1 MDESILVSSIIDKLP
16 PAWKD
21 FRRTLKHKK
30 EEMSF
35 EELSTELRIEEELP
49 TSHIFGL
56 EGIKA
61 KRMTLQLAD
70 ETTRYPARVIENLPL
85 RVDKFYLP
93 CDLVAMDTGSRD
105 DTLLSLGRPFLT
117 TVGFN
122 IDFGSGKLTL
132 NFVGEEQ
139 MPRLANLVLVEKA
152 HEQGHNASAAPA
164 SVLCSPRA
172 ASVSRTRKR
181 GRVTGHF
188 RQVIRKDVDFLKG
201 SVSKGIEWANGAL
214 RLPQVSRSISD
225 LIWFRNVED
234 PKLST
239 VDLMMADLNALEAY
253 AKYFYYHIKVLS
265 KPLPDVYDPEEVAEY
280 FSYRPQVVALRL
292 LEVFAYFALAGI
304 CLRLSNTGKQELA
317 PETDWNV
324 SQYNFGMVLK
334 ETMLNL
340 GPTFIKVGQ
349 SLSTRPDI
357 IGNEIATALSE
368 LHDQIPPFPRT
379 EALKIIEDE
388 LGSPAQSFF
397 SYISE
402 EPVAAASFGQ
412 VYRASTTDGTCVAV
426 KVQRPNLRH
435 VVVRDIYILRLGL
448 GILQRVLK
456 RNFDPRAYADEL
468 GRGFV
473 GELDYNLEAD
483 NAINF
488 KEAHSCFP
496 FISVPIIYRNLSNRR
511 VLTMEWIEGESP
523 RDLLIQATGDAS
535 DTRSERQL
543 LDARRRLL
551 DLVKK
556 GVEAALIQLL
566 ETGLLHGDPHPGN
579 LRYTSSAQFGF
590 LDFGLICRMQRKHQF
605 AMLASVLHIV
615 YGDWASLVYALKD
628 LDVVRPGVNLNNVIM
643 DLEDAIGEVEIK
655 DGIPNVKFSRIL
667 GKVWSVAFKYH
678 FRMPPYYTIVLR
690 SLASLE
696 GLAVAADPNFKTFE
710 AAYPYVVSKLL
721 TDNSAATRKILHS
734 DGASLVQ
741 AAISKEAVP
750 YRQHFSKA
758 VSSNFLPFPFPRPVS
773 RVDVSFIPRGYLPF
787 SCLARGCCSSPV
799 EVLCVRHDGCTCN
812 GKGANVAYA
821 SNVEKCT
828 SDYGVDVSGSMVKIQ
843 PYKRRRHSELRSP
856 TANRGSGDLIRS
868 VMTSPGSTTN
878 LLSGTT
884 PLCKALAGVLVCG
897 HVLVQIFPVAVTYLA
912 LIPARTI
919 PFAWNL
925 ITAGYLEQTIYG
937 AVISSFGLLFL
948 GKLLQPLWGSRE
960 FVKFIFFVNFLTSV
974 CIFVT
979 AIALY
984 YITTQEIY
992 LYIPLSGFHGI
1003 LSGFLVAIKQIMP
1016 DHELMKI
1023 KAKWFPSIMI
1033 ILSIAIFFLAPETEK
1048 YLPTLIFGTYIS
1060 WIYCRYLQKKPETN
1074 LQGDPSDEFA
1084 FSSFFPELLRPVID
1098 PIASVFHKMFCGR
1111 FTTSNDT
1118 QDYSYGG
1125 APLPGSDPIEASR
1138 RRERGA
1144 RALEERLAAE
1154 RLATAKSA
1162 EDLERDLAAN
1172 V

>member
-1 MDESILVSSIIDKLP
+1 MAS
-16 PAWKD
+16 
-21 FRRTLKHKK
+21 
-30 EEMSF
+30 
-35 EELSTELRIEEELP
+35 
-49 TSHIFGL
+49 
-56 EGIKA
+56 
-61 KRMTLQLAD
+61 
-70 ETTRYPARVIENLPL
+70 
-85 RVDKFYLP
+85 
-93 CDLVAMDTGSRD
+93 
-105 DTLLSLGRPFLT
+105 
-117 TVGFN
+117 
-122 IDFGSGKLTL
+122 
-132 NFVGEEQ
+132 
-139 MPRLANLVLVEKA
+139 
-152 HEQGHNASAAPA
+152 ASAAPA

-188 RQVIRKDVDFLKG
+188 RQVIKKDVDFLKG

-234 PKLST
+234 PSASGLEPPSFPEFYYPELST

-253 AKYFYYHIKVLS
+253 AKYFYYRIKVLS

-304 CLRLSNTGKQELA
+304 RLRLSNTGKQELA

-357 IGNEIATALSE
+357 IGKEIATALSE

-412 VYRASTTDGTCVAV
+412 VYRASTTDGNCVAV

-448 GILQRVLK
+448 GLLQRVLK

-488 KEAHSCFP
+488 KEAHSRFP

-551 DLVKK
+551 DLVTK

-628 LDVVRPGVNLNNVIM
+628 MDVARPGVNLNNVIM

-655 DGIPNVKFSRIL
+655 DGIPNVKFSRVL

-721 TDNSAATRKILHS
+721 KDNSAATRKILHS
-734 DGASLVQ
+734 VVLTKQKEFRWERLGLFLRVGAISLEQLVSSKGNSSFLASANMKKATIFDAANLILLLLSSKEGAVLRRLLITADGASLVR

-750 YRQHFSKA
+750 YRQHFSK
-758 VSSNFLPFPFPRPVS
+758 V
-773 RVDVSFIPRGYLPF
+773 I
-787 SCLARGCCSSPV
+787 
-799 EVLCVRHDGCTCN
+799 
-812 GKGANVAYA
+812 
-821 SNVEKCT
+821 
-828 SDYGVDVSGSMVKIQ
+828 SDIMYEWAIK
-843 PYKRRRHSELRSP
+843 KLRSRIASSQYAP
-856 TANRGSGDLIRS
+856 LASFSDELNRIQAMSSHKQSIPIQSYFSILRDRRMKVIVSKILSSAKTDALLMIRLCWVSLVMLVTAS
-868 VMTSPGSTTN
+868 
-878 LLSGTT
+878 
-884 PLCKALAGVLVCG
+884 ALASHRVLMTVSEASCG
-897 HVLVQIFPVAVTYLA
+897 KVSVSPKKRVAV
-912 LIPARTI
+912 R
-919 PFAWNL
+919 
-925 ITAGYLEQTIYG
+925 
-937 AVISSFGLLFL
+937 V
-948 GKLLQPLWGSRE
+948 
-960 FVKFIFFVNFLTSV
+960 
-974 CIFVT
+974 
-979 AIALY
+979 
-984 YITTQEIY
+984 
-992 LYIPLSGFHGI
+992 
-1003 LSGFLVAIKQIMP
+1003 
-1016 DHELMKI
+1016 
-1023 KAKWFPSIMI
+1023 
-1033 ILSIAIFFLAPETEK
+1033 
-1048 YLPTLIFGTYIS
+1048 
-1060 WIYCRYLQKKPETN
+1060 
-1074 LQGDPSDEFA
+1074 
-1084 FSSFFPELLRPVID
+1084 
-1098 PIASVFHKMFCGR
+1098 
-1111 FTTSNDT
+1111 
-1118 QDYSYGG
+1118 
-1125 APLPGSDPIEASR
+1125 
-1138 RRERGA
+1138 
-1144 RALEERLAAE
+1144 
-1154 RLATAKSA
+1154 
-1162 EDLERDLAAN
+1162 
-1172 V
+1172 

>member
-1 MDESILVSSIIDKLP
+1 MAS
-16 PAWKD
+16 
-21 FRRTLKHKK
+21 
-30 EEMSF
+30 
-35 EELSTELRIEEELP
+35 
-49 TSHIFGL
+49 
-56 EGIKA
+56 
-61 KRMTLQLAD
+61 
-70 ETTRYPARVIENLPL
+70 
-85 RVDKFYLP
+85 
-93 CDLVAMDTGSRD
+93 
-105 DTLLSLGRPFLT
+105 
-117 TVGFN
+117 
-122 IDFGSGKLTL
+122 
-132 NFVGEEQ
+132 
-139 MPRLANLVLVEKA
+139 
-152 HEQGHNASAAPA
+152 ASAAPA

-234 PKLST
+234 PSAAGLEPPSFPEFYYPELST

-535 DTRSERQL
+535 DTRSERQI

-734 DGASLVQ
+734 VVLTKQKEFRWERLGLFLRVGAISLEQLVSSKGNSSVLASANMKKATIFDAANLILLLLSSKEGAVLRRLLMTADGASLVR

-750 YRQHFSKA
+750 YRQHFSK
-758 VSSNFLPFPFPRPVS
+758 V
-773 RVDVSFIPRGYLPF
+773 I
-787 SCLARGCCSSPV
+787 
-799 EVLCVRHDGCTCN
+799 
-812 GKGANVAYA
+812 
-821 SNVEKCT
+821 
-828 SDYGVDVSGSMVKIQ
+828 SDIMYEWAIK
-843 PYKRRRHSELRSP
+843 KLRSRIASSQYAP
-856 TANRGSGDLIRS
+856 LASFSDELNRIQAMSSHKQSIPIQSYFSILRDMRVKVIVSKILNSAKTDALLMIRLCWVSLVMLVTAS
-868 VMTSPGSTTN
+868 
-878 LLSGTT
+878 
-884 PLCKALAGVLVCG
+884 ALAFHRVLMTVSEASCG
-897 HVLVQIFPVAVTYLA
+897 KVSVSPKKRVAV
-912 LIPARTI
+912 R
-919 PFAWNL
+919 
-925 ITAGYLEQTIYG
+925 
-937 AVISSFGLLFL
+937 V
-948 GKLLQPLWGSRE
+948 
-960 FVKFIFFVNFLTSV
+960 
-974 CIFVT
+974 
-979 AIALY
+979 
-984 YITTQEIY
+984 
-992 LYIPLSGFHGI
+992 
-1003 LSGFLVAIKQIMP
+1003 
-1016 DHELMKI
+1016 
-1023 KAKWFPSIMI
+1023 
-1033 ILSIAIFFLAPETEK
+1033 
-1048 YLPTLIFGTYIS
+1048 
-1060 WIYCRYLQKKPETN
+1060 
-1074 LQGDPSDEFA
+1074 
-1084 FSSFFPELLRPVID
+1084 
-1098 PIASVFHKMFCGR
+1098 
-1111 FTTSNDT
+1111 
-1118 QDYSYGG
+1118 
-1125 APLPGSDPIEASR
+1125 
-1138 RRERGA
+1138 
-1144 RALEERLAAE
+1144 
-1154 RLATAKSA
+1154 
-1162 EDLERDLAAN
+1162 
-1172 V
+1172 